1 MGFIEESSHP
11 RGVWVLL
18 RRVFIQGCVGFNN
31 GSSHPRGVWVLL
43 RRVLIQG
50 GCGFY

>member
-18 RRVFIQGCVGFNN
+18 RGI
-31 GSSHPRGVWVLL
+31 
-43 RRVLIQG
+43 LIQG
-50 GCGFY
+50 VCGFY